1 MAPLNGLTEEI
12 SYCVN
17 LDLLA
22 TLGLGLQ
29 GDAVSDN

>member
-1 MAPLNGLTEEI
+1 MGPLNGLTEEI
-12 SYCVN
+12 SDGEE

-22 TLGLGLQ
+22 TLGLQLE

>member
-1 MAPLNGLTEEI
+1 MGPLNGLTEEV
-12 SYCVN
+12 SYGEN

-22 TLGLGLQ
+22 ALGLRLK